1 MQETI
6 EKSNPAKGVEKIEI
20 HPQEVEMDIPSTCQA
35 TITVEGIVVKCH
47 NDYMHEMEILKS
59 GMAVY
64 PNKLHNGTFKTK
76 KDVVGMIQ
84 WRGK

>member
-1 MQETI
+1 
-6 EKSNPAKGVEKIEI
+6 
-20 HPQEVEMDIPSTCQA
+20 
-35 TITVEGIVVKCH
+35 
-47 NDYMHEMEILKS
+47 MHEMEILKS